1 MVSVE
6 KQTIEEPTVEPK
18 TTEVSTQEV
27 ATQEVSTNEITTE
40 QPTTEEITVKEVEVV
55 DRSNHSANHNDNH
68 RNDTRT
74 TERSPSN
81 ETPRE
86 RTTEPKQTN
95 LVSDKGISKQN
106 PKKVVKTNATY
117 YTASCNGCS
126 GFTATGQDV
135 RGSTYVN
142 GKRVIAV
149 DPNVIPLGSTVR
161 VTTGNGEQFEAIA
174 GDTGGAIKGNK
185 IDILV
190 GDKSTARS
198 LGRTSATVEVLK

>member
-1 MVSVE
+1 MVPVE
-6 KQTIEEPTVEPK
+6 RQTIEEPTVEPK
-18 TTEVSTQEV
+18 TTEVSAQEV
-27 ATQEVSTNEITTE
+27 AKEKT
-40 QPTTEEITVKEVEVV
+40 TTEEIPVEEDKVI
-55 DRSNHSANHNDNH
+55 DRSNNSANHNDNN
-68 RNDTRT
+68 RNGTRIA
-74 TERSPSN
+74 ERSPSN
-81 ETPRE
+81 EAPRE

-95 LVSDKGISKQN
+95 LVSDKGVSKKN
-106 PKKVVKTNATY
+106 PNKVVKTNATY
-117 YTASCNGCS
+117 YTSSCNGCS

-135 RGSTYVN
+135 RSSTYVN